1 MDTTQLRRTLIVIA
15 VLFCVCMAG
24 AQKTFS
30 NPAIR
35 GVDILRLTG
44 LGMLIGV
51 FLVNLRLYFLF
62 KNKK

>member
-1 MDTTQLRRTLIVIA
+1 MDTTRLRRTLVLNA

-24 AQKTFS
+24 AQKTFN
-30 NPAIR
+30 NPGIR
-35 GVDILRLTG
+35 GVDILVLVAM
-44 LGMLIGV
+44 GMLLGV